1 MDGDKSFGTI
11 DEENRRFE
19 LALVPPPIPSTN
31 SYPRVEPSIP
41 FIEQPPPLVDWD
53 SIAIQEEREDEG
65 HIELCDE
72 AQVYELLGFRHED
85 EMEEEINM
93 QNDAVPNSSADGESG
108 YGIPPIQG
116 DEGALIPV
124 VDNIP
129 EMSMTEHDMNNPSME
144 VGTRYPNMKDFR
156 LAVRQYAINKEFELG
171 IEATN
176 KSKYRGYCK
185 GDGCPWSIVGFKK
198 EGEVSVVVTVL
209 NDVHTCTSSSR
220 RRTTTPSCKWVAS
233 KAVSILRILLR
244 DIRVTAVDTCGQQLG
259 HTTNMF
265 MRATWL

>member
-1 MDGDKSFGTI
+1 MVVCFLFIGVDCTWFG
-11 DEENRRFE
+11 
-19 LALVPPPIPSTN
+19 PIPYIIKPEN
-31 SYPRVEPSIP
+31 NIH
-41 FIEQPPPLVDWD
+41 
-53 SIAIQEEREDEG
+53 QEERKDEG

-93 QNDAVPNSSADGESG
+93 QNDVVPNSSADGESG

-198 EGEVSVVVTVL
+198 EGEVSVLV
-209 NDVHTCTSSSR
+209 
-220 RRTTTPSCKWVAS
+220 RTPNTTYKC
-233 KAVSILRILLR
+233 I
-244 DIRVTAVDTCGQQLG
+244 
-259 HTTNMF
+259 
-265 MRATWL
+265 